1 MLSHLC
7 FPLHTTPSEKAAADD
22 VKCWG
27 MYVKGGMRGYLVHS
41 EQVTGPQDLDTQ
53 IACSSLG
60 ALRLK
65 WPQWPNKTTQNWLL
79 WSTRCW
85 QLLWKQLCP
94 SQGGTSESL
103 SSSQIFFLY
112 HVAIYFFS
120 SEHALVYVFASQLGV
135 CDPEAHELHM
145 SLLDHTKCIRLS
157 VLHLYFA
164 CNEAESKTHH
174 QKQSLGFCLCC
185 SFLSLSLHVCLVSG
199 FTVKSMHQLPLWCF
213 FQKHPVSPIL
223 PRWGASSKR
232 LLLTKSHNWGTS
244 TNADWIQCLMFR
256 MPFTALVE

>member
-7 FPLHTTPSEKAAADD
+7 FPLHTIPSEKAAADD

-27 MYVKGGMRGYLVHS
+27 MYVKGGMRGHLVHS

-60 ALRLK
+60 ALRPE

-120 SEHALVYVFASQLGV
+120 SEHALVYIFCQSAGSMW
-135 CDPEAHELHM
+135 PRSSWAPYELVRPQKVY
-145 SLLDHTKCIRLS
+145 TVKCFTLI
-157 VLHLYFA
+157 
-164 CNEAESKTHH
+164 
-174 QKQSLGFCLCC
+174 FCLQW
-185 SFLSLSLHVCLVSG
+185 S
-199 FTVKSMHQLPLWCF
+199 W
-213 FQKHPVSPIL
+213 
-223 PRWGASSKR
+223 
-232 LLLTKSHNWGTS
+232 
-244 TNADWIQCLMFR
+244 
-256 MPFTALVE
+256 E